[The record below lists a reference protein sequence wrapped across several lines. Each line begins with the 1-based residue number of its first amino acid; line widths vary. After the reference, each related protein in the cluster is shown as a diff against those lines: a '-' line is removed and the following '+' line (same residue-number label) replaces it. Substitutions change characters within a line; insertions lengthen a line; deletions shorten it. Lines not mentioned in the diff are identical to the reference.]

1 VIVVKKIIYGLAF
14 VLLAALGYGVYYID
28 SALVIGNGYAAKY
41 VCSQVFIDGRDATYV
56 FEKEVRPTNMLF
68 SLVGIEVDKANKSV
82 TGKAFG
88 FRRPLTAVYR
98 EGLGCTLA
106 VDATREELMKQAA
119 GLPPRKAPDA
129 GSQWPKG
136 EKVAIAV
143 PAGVDGAAIAS
154 ALDAIFT
161 EPKEGPPNNTQAAI
175 VVYRGAIIAERYGQ
189 GYTPSMPIL
198 GWSMTKSVINA
209 LIGILVR
216 LGLVDIAAPAPVA
229 AWHTPGD
236 PRGAI
241 TLDQLLRMSSG
252 LAFVEIYGPHK
263 DVTDMLYGAKS
274 MSDFA
279 MAKMPDT
286 RPDGKWYYSSGT
298 ANIVARIIR
307 DLSGGTLTST
317 YAFARRELFDKLGM
331 TSAVIEP
338 DASGTPVGSSYMF
351 ATPRDWARIGLLFLN
366 DGVWNGERILPAGWV
381 KYSVTPTPLAP
392 KGEYGAHIWL
402 NAGAKGNPA
411 DRTYKSLPTEMYYM
425 SGYNGQI
432 VAMFPSKQLVV
443 VRMGVTHDEDWGEEQ
458 FMKSVYDSI
467 R

>member
-1 VIVVKKIIYGLAF
+1 MKKKLLYGIALVV
-14 VLLAALGYGVYYID
+14 LAALGYGIYYID

-41 VCSQVFIDGRDATYV
+41 VCSQVFIDGRDPSYV
-56 FEKEVRPTNMLF
+56 FQKEVRPTNVLF
-68 SLVGIEVDKANKSV
+68 SLVGVDVDYANKSV
-82 TGKAFG
+82 TGKGLG
-88 FRRPLTAVYR
+88 FRRPITAVYR
-98 EGLGCTLA
+98 DGLGCTLA
-106 VDATREELMKQAA
+106 VDTTREELMTQAA
-119 GLPPRKAPDA
+119 GLMTRKTPDA
-129 GSQWPKG
+129 ESPWPGG
-136 EKVAIAV
+136 ERVTISI
-143 PAGVDGAAIAS
+143 PANVDGAKIAA
-154 ALDAIFT
+154 ALDEIFT
-161 EPKEGPPNNTQAAI
+161 EPADGPPNNTQAAV
-175 VVYRGAIIAERYGQ
+175 VVYRGTIIAERYGQ

-209 LIGILVR
+209 LVGILVR
-216 LGLVDIAAPAPVA
+216 LGLIDIAAPAPVA

-252 LAFVEIYGPHK
+252 LEFVEIYGPHQ
-263 DVTDMLYGAKS
+263 DVTDMLYASKS

-279 MAKMPDT
+279 SAKRLKT
-286 RPDGKWYYSSGT
+286 RPDGEWYYSSGT

-307 DLSGGTLTST
+307 DLSGGTLAGT

-331 TSAVIEP
+331 CSALIEP

-366 DGVWNGERILPAGWV
+366 DGVWNGQRILPEGWV

-392 KGEYGAHIWL
+392 KGEYGAHLWL
-402 NAGAKGNPA
+402 NAGAKGNPS
-411 DRTYKSLPTEMYYM
+411 DRTYPSLPTDMYYM

-443 VRMGVTHDEDWGEEQ
+443 VRMGVTHDEDWGEER
-458 FMKSVYDSI
+458 FLKSVYDSI